1 VPRRCILLNLS
12 TGFVLEKAQMI
23 TGRYGHGC
31 AHVGTQ
37 VYVVG
42 GVDPADSLAVR
53 YCERYDIFDDSWH
66 RMS

>member
-1 VPRRCILLNLS
+1 
-12 TGFVLEKAQMI
+12 MI